1 MKHLRFPAL
10 VLLIAMASM
19 MVLFVVAPKS
29 DYSASERRYL
39 ANAPEL
45 DMESILNGELS
56 EEAET
61 YLSDHFPGRNFFVGI
76 NAYWNLFTGRNA
88 ASSVYYG
95 KDGYLIRS
103 PEGCGTEQLEKNLA
117 FFDGFVSVS
126 GLPSTLIMIP
136 TAGDVLEDKL
146 PNNHAP
152 YRYQE
157 CLKIAKNN
165 CNSIKVMELLK
176 PLKEAAKNE
185 QVYYRTD
192 HHLTSAGCHTVYK
205 ELCRL
210 NNIAPKEDY
219 AVNSYEGFH
228 GTTWTS
234 SGYWLTPADTIE
246 AWESGT
252 KLNVTISETGKAD
265 IKSDSAFFKENLESD
280 DLYTVFLDGN
290 HELVHIQNPSAKD
303 RSLLAIRDSYAHC
316 LAPFLAE
323 DYKDVILVDLRYYR
337 GSVSELIKKYNVTE
351 LAFIY
356 GLDSLLTD
364 TNAAWLS

>member
-10 VLLIAMASM
+10 ALLIV
-19 MVLFVVAPKS
+19 MVLMMILFVATPKS

-39 ANAPEL
+39 ANAPEP
-45 DMESILNGELS
+45 DMESILDGELS
-56 EEAET
+56 EEVET
-61 YLSDHFPGRNFFVGI
+61 YLSDHFPGRNFFVGV

-103 PEGCGTEQLEKNLA
+103 PEDGGTEQLEKNLSC
-117 FFDGFVSVS
+117 FDGFASAS

-157 CLKIAKNN
+157 CFKIAENN
-165 CNSIKVMELLK
+165 CGFIDVLELSE
-176 PLKEAAKNE
+176 PLKEAAVNE
-185 QVYYRTD
+185 QVYYKTD
-192 HHLTSAGCHTVYK
+192 HHLTSSGCYTVYK

-210 NNIAPKEDY
+210 KSKAPKEDY
-219 AVNSYEGFH
+219 AVSSYEGFH

-234 SGYWLTPADTIE
+234 SGYWLSPADTIE
-246 AWESGT
+246 TWESNT
-252 KLNVTISETGKAD
+252 KFNVTISETGKD
-265 IKSDSAFFKENLESD
+265 DVKSDSVFFKENLESD

-290 HELVHIQNPSAKD
+290 HELVHIQNPSAKEG
-303 RSLLAIRDSYAHC
+303 SLLVIRDSYAHC
-316 LAPFLAE
+316 LASFLAE
-323 DYKDVILVDLRYYR
+323 DYKDIILVDLRYYR
-337 GSVSELIKKYNVTE
+337 NSVSELIKKYNVTE
-351 LAFIY
+351 IAFIY

-364 TNAAWLS
+364 TNSAWLS